1 MDRGII
7 LDVFNKLKAIYPNL
21 MHVLYPNL
29 QREGTMREQE
39 GQAVLKITEE
49 TLFSQYYEDMT
60 GEPLAEEQQAIIHGC
75 LQEIYREERD
85 AK

>member
-1 MDRGII
+1 M
-7 LDVFNKLKAIYPNL
+7 
-21 MHVLYPNL
+21 
-29 QREGTMREQE
+29 
-39 GQAVLKITEE
+39 LKITEE